1 MACQDTADQMALAMH
16 GATLTGD
23 VKTCTIGHAGN
34 MAAESMC
41 LQMTDGLSKGCADC
55 FAAYGQCGLTD
66 CAASCI
72 ADPSGMPC
80 QMCIQTMCGPAF
92 ASCSG
97 IMNLNPPGD
106 AGAEGG

>member
-1 MACQDTADQMALAMH
+1 MADQAALAMH
-16 GATLTGD
+16 QGTLTGD
-23 VKTCTIGHAGN
+23 VKNCTIGSAGNHAGQT
-34 MAAESMC
+34 MC
-41 LQMTDGLSKGCADC
+41 LQMTDGLSMNCAGC
-55 FAAYGQCGLTD
+55 FATYGQCGLMNCTTP
-66 CAASCI
+66 CL

-106 AGAEGG
+106 AGPG